1 MEHKSEVQDFL
12 QDIDFIPYK
21 NQFFNIDFTTEVSLP
36 AELIEVKEFKTY
48 SPIDRG
54 PFTLMFRTAQ
64 KSEYYEQ
71 AICILHHPEKGKIP
85 VFLVPLGP
93 DQEGMRYVAV
103 FS

>member
-1 MEHKSEVQDFL
+1 MEHKSDVQDFL
-12 QDIDFIPYK
+12 MNTDFIPYQ
-21 NQFFNIDFTTEVSLP
+21 NQMFTIDFTTEVSLP

-48 SPIDRG
+48 SPIDRT

-71 AICILHHPEKGKIP
+71 AICILHHPDKGKIP

-93 DQEGMRYVAV
+93 DQDGMRYVAV

>member
-1 MEHKSEVQDFL
+1 MEHNSDPQDF
-12 QDIDFIPYK
+12 IHHSDFIPYQ
-21 NQFFNIDFTTEVSLP
+21 NQFFTIDFTTEVSLP
-36 AELIEVKEFKTY
+36 AELIQVKEYETY
-48 SPIDRG
+48 SPIERK

-93 DQEGMRYVAV
+93 DQDGMRYEAV